1 MRNWTSTGEFKNK
14 IIISSG
20 EFNRLK
26 QRLESANG
34 ESQGQAVRGVKRS
47 GSKKLKIK
55 FFDGLSKQTSNN
67 SDKTLTNN
75 KSTGS
80 SDSEEIELLK
90 VQNEYFKKIYDDA
103 LNELSKLQNKL
114 KEEKKVH
121 EIEKHIYE
129 NEIKKL
135 KRIVDVDREE
145 VSHIICDEENRYII
159 VVSTID
165 KN

>member
-1 MRNWTSTGEFKNK
+1 M
-14 IIISSG
+14 
-20 EFNRLK
+20 
-26 QRLESANG
+26 
-34 ESQGQAVRGVKRS
+34 V
-47 GSKKLKIK
+47 IK